1 MQELSPVRNFFGKDQ
16 LVWWIGQVTDPDKG
30 KWRNS
35 TERQRTEN
43 GEEIYSHRVRARIIG
58 YHDCEE
64 DLPDQDLPLAHVM
77 LPPNSSTTAG
87 QGELLNYQGG
97 EVVIGFFLDG
107 DDAQQPVI
115 FGTLFKQPYQKDT
128 LKQNEYSTKK
138 ATCFQPWTPPQPIM
152 GKHQI
157 VENKVAQGI
166 RTHSADSTSS
176 QKTVAGKQKSVTED
190 NELTLPSPCEDTEI
204 GKMQK
209 VMIDLIERLNG
220 YQKILDVY
228 VDPIMGK
235 IVNINEELK
244 TAAGKIFDTMTNLIR
259 RSRAWLIQEI
269 HQKLSKLLGT
279 TTPKPLEPYTGKSVQ
294 TLTDLIFCL
303 FEKVIKQLFKYII
316 DSLTNMIGK
325 VIDVAQCAVEN
336 FLGDM
341 LGQLFNVLD
350 NSLGPILSQ
359 LNNVFGGIIGTASSI
374 ISKALKYANL
384 FLSILSCDELKC
396 PTPTN
401 WSARYGPAQG
411 DIDNFNNALGKA
423 SLSSLISPSLKTVDD
438 MVASDAGAGAPDCDT
453 NVFRC
458 GPPVVSFVGG
468 NGEYASGSAV
478 INAVG
483 NIIGVAIDNSGFGF
497 TAPPLITFYD
507 RCKNG
512 YGGGGYALIGPVSPV
527 IDDTGS
533 PVNDNSGN
541 PIYVPDPNGTETG
554 IVDVV
559 ILDPGDSYLPN
570 TTETSIDEN
579 GNEIV
584 KEVIPDVNSNSD
596 SVNSYVTEIADVVIH
611 DTGYGY
617 SDDTTITVVDVTTG
631 TESNAEIEVTV
642 VNGFIVNA
650 KVLSGGS
657 GFTALPE
664 LQINSD
670 TGAGARLL
678 PVLSFTKLEESKQFA
693 ATTQD
698 AVVTVID
705 CVQR

>member
-16 LVWWIGQVTDPDKG
+16 LVWWIGQVTDPTKG
-30 KWRNS
+30 KWKNA
-35 TERQRTEN
+35 TERQRTED
-43 GEEIYSHRVRARIIG
+43 GEEIYSHRVRVRIIG

-64 DLPDQDLPLAHVM
+64 DLPDSDLPLAHVL
-77 LPPNSSTTAG
+77 LPSNVSATAG

-107 DDAQQPVI
+107 DDAQQPVV
-115 FGTLFKQPYQKDT
+115 FGSLFKQPYQKDT
-128 LKQNEYSTKK
+128 LTQKEYSGKK
-138 ATCFQPWTPPQPIM
+138 ATCFQPWTPPQPIL

-157 VENKVAQGI
+157 VESKLSEGN
-166 RTHSADSTSS
+166 RTHSADTTEN
-176 QKTVAGKQKSVTED
+176 QKTVASKQKSVNED
-190 NELTLPSPCEDTEI
+190 NELALPSPCEDTEV
-204 GKMQK
+204 GRMQK
-209 VMIDLIERLNG
+209 FMIDFIERLNG

-228 VDPIMGK
+228 VNPVMGK
-235 IVNINEELK
+235 IVNINEDLK
-244 TAAGKIFDTMTNLIR
+244 TTAGKIFDTMTKLIR
-259 RSRAWLIQEI
+259 RARAWLIQEI

-279 TTPKPLEPYTGKSVQ
+279 KTPKPLEPYTGKPVQ
-294 TLTDLIFCL
+294 TLTDLIFCQ
-303 FEKVIKQLFKYII
+303 FEKIIKQLFKYIT

-325 VIDVAQCAVEN
+325 VIDIAQCAVEN

-341 LGQLFNVLD
+341 MGQLFNVLD

-359 LNNVFGGIIGTASSI
+359 LNSILGGALGTASSI

-384 FLSILSCDELKC
+384 FLSILACDEMKC

-411 DIDNFNNALGKA
+411 DIDNFNKVLAKA
-423 SLSSLISPSLKTVDD
+423 SLSSLVSTTLDNVDD
-438 MVASDAGAGAPDCDT
+438 MIVADPQAADCDT

-458 GPPVVSFVGG
+458 GPPVVNFVGG
-468 NGEYASGSAV
+468 DGQNASGRAV

-483 NIIGVAIDNSGFGF
+483 NIIGVAVDNSGFGF

-527 IDDTGS
+527 TDNTGS
-533 PVNDNSGN
+533 VVNDDNGN
-541 PIYVPDPNGTETG
+541 PLYVPDPNGTETG

-559 ILDPGDSYLPN
+559 ILDPGESYLPN

-584 KEVIPDVNSNSD
+584 KEVIPDTNTNSD
-596 SVNSYVTEIADVVIH
+596 GVNSYVTEITDVIVH

-617 SDDTTITVVDVTTG
+617 SDDTTITIITDDGNDDTSG
-631 TESNAEIEVTV
+631 TEIEVTV
-642 VNGFIVNA
+642 VDGFIVDA
-650 KVLSGGS
+650 KVLNGGY
-657 GFTALPE
+657 GFTSLPD
-664 LQINSD
+664 LQINSE
-670 TGAGARLL
+670 TGGGARLL
-678 PVLSFTKLEESKQFA
+678 PVLRFTKLEEAKQFA
-693 ATTQD
+693 STTQN
-698 AVVTVID
+698 AIVTVID

>member
-1 MQELSPVRNFFGKDQ
+1 MQELSSVRNFFGKDQ
-16 LVWWIGQVTDPDKG
+16 LIWWIGQVTDPSKG
-30 KWRNS
+30 KWKTA
-35 TERQRTEN
+35 TERQRTED
-43 GEEIYSHRVRARIIG
+43 GQEIYSHRVRVRIIG

-64 DLPDQDLPLAHVM
+64 DLPDEDLPLAHVL
-77 LPPNSSTTAG
+77 LPPNRSVTAG
-87 QGELLNYQGG
+87 QGELSNYQGG

-107 DDAQQPVI
+107 DDAQQPVV
-115 FGTLFKQPYQKDT
+115 FGTLFKQTYQKDT
-128 LKQNEYSTKK
+128 LKQNEYSSKRS
-138 ATCFQPWTPPQPIM
+138 TCFQPWTPPQPIL

-157 VENKVAQGI
+157 VEEKVKEGN
-166 RTHSADSTSS
+166 RTHSSDTTKD
-176 QKTVAGKQKSVTED
+176 QKTVASKQKSVSED

-204 GKMQK
+204 GRIQK
-209 VMIDLIERLNG
+209 FMIDFIERLNG

-235 IVNINEELK
+235 IVNINEDLK
-244 TAAGKIFDTMTNLIR
+244 TTAGKIFDTMTNLIR
-259 RSRAWLIQEI
+259 RARAWLIQEI

-303 FEKVIKQLFKYII
+303 FEKIIKDLFKYII

-325 VIDVAQCAVEN
+325 IIDVPQCVVEN

-350 NSLGPILSQ
+350 NTLGPILSQ
-359 LNNVFGGIIGTASSI
+359 INNVLGGILGSVSSI
-374 ISKALKYANL
+374 ISQALKYANL
-384 FLSILSCDELKC
+384 FLSILGCDELKC

-411 DIDNFNNALGKA
+411 DIDNFNKILGNA
-423 SLSSLISPSLKTVDD
+423 SLSSLVSPGLQEVDD
-438 MVASDAGAGAPDCDT
+438 MIPSNAGAGVPDCSS

-458 GPPVVSFVGG
+458 GPPLVDFVGG
-468 NGEYASGSAV
+468 GGESATGSAV
-478 INAVG
+478 INAIG

-497 TAPPLITFYD
+497 TDPPLITFYD

-512 YGGGGYALIGPVSPV
+512 YGGGGYAIIGPVSPV
-527 IDDTGS
+527 TDDTGT
-533 PVNDNSGN
+533 VVEDDDGN
-541 PIYVPDPNGTETG
+541 PLYVPDPNGTETG

-584 KEVIPDVNSNSD
+584 KEVIPDSNTNSD
-596 SVNSYVTEIADVVIH
+596 GVNSYITEIGNVVVQ

-617 SDDTTITVVDVTTG
+617 SDDTTISIVDDTSG
-631 TESNAEIEVTV
+631 AQIEVIV
-642 VNGFIVNA
+642 SDGFIVGAN
-650 KVLSGGS
+650 VLNGGS
-657 GFTALPE
+657 GFTSLPD

-678 PVLSFTKLEESKQFA
+678 PVLRFIKLEEAKQFA

-698 AVVTVID
+698 AIVTVID